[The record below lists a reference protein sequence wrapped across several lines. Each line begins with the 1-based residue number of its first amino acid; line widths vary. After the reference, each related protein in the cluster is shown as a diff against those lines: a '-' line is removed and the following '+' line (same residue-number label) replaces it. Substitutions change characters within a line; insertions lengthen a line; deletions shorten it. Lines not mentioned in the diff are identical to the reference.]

1 MTTPMSDSAPG
12 DYRPV
17 SGYDL
22 SRAALLVVDMTN
34 DFGHPEGA
42 YPRHGLS
49 CGPLELIVPA
59 VTQLIIAAKAASL
72 TVILCS
78 QVVYTTS
85 DGAGIAAPGLIGARP
100 WLLHEGLRRGTWG
113 TAILD
118 GLPKPDIVVEKPRA
132 SGFHATPLDL
142 ILRGLGAETI
152 IVVGGFTNQCVEA
165 TVRDGWAL
173 DYRVVRPRDGCAAF
187 DPALHQATLH
197 SLTALAAQPTIDELL
212 ARLKAPD
219 A

>member
-1 MTTPMSDSAPG
+1 MPMPDSAPG
-12 DYRPV
+12 GYRPI

-22 SRAALLVVDMTN
+22 SRAAVLVVDMTN
-34 DFGHPEGA
+34 DFGHPDGA

-49 CGPLELIVPA
+49 CGPLDLIVPA
-59 VTQLIIAAKAASL
+59 VAQLITAAKAASL

-78 QVVYTTS
+78 QVIYTTP
-85 DGAGIAAPGLIGARP
+85 DGTGIAAPGLISARP

-113 TAILD
+113 TAMLD
-118 GLPKPDIVVEKPRA
+118 GLPEPDIVVEKARA

-142 ILRGLGAETI
+142 ILRGLGVDTI
-152 IVVGGFTNQCVEA
+152 IIVGGFTNQCVES

-173 DYRVVRPRDGCAAF
+173 DYRIVLPRDGCAAF
-187 DPALHQATLH
+187 DPALHQSTLH
-197 SLTALAAQPTIDELL
+197 SLTALAAQPDIAELL
-212 ARLKAPD
+212 ACLPAPH